1 MSAAFEVR
9 YSDAA
14 REDLFRLFDFLLERA
29 QTADDFDSAQLAVD
43 AIRDTVERSLSRMPF
58 AYRKAGDSPF
68 LRELLISFRGAGYA
82 ALYEI
87 EDADHVTVLA
97 VQHHLEDD
105 YL

>member
-29 QTADDFDSAQLAVD
+29 QTDEDFDSAQLAID
-43 AIRDTVERSLSRMPF
+43 AIRETVERSLGRMPF

-68 LRELLISFRGAGYA
+68 LRELLIPFRGAGYV

-87 EDADHVTVLA
+87 EDASHVTVLA
-97 VQHHLEDD
+97 LRHQLEDD
-105 YL
+105 YH